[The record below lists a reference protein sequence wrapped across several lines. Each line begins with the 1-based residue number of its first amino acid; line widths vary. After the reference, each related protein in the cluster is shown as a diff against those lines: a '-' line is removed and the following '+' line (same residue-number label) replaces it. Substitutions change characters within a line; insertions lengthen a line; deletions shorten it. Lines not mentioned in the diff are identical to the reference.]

1 MDEAAITALLEAV
14 AAGAVPPE
22 EATRRLKRLDVEEL
36 GFARLDHHRLLRKG
50 FPEVIYGTGKT
61 PEQVAV
67 IAERI
72 AVAGQTVLATR
83 CGPEVVADVQ
93 RRVPDAV
100 YHPLARCIVAE
111 RSRPRLA
118 RGTILVATAGTTDI
132 PVAEEAALTAELTGS
147 TVERLWDVGV
157 AGIHRLL

>member
-100 YHPLARCIVAE
+100 YHPLARC
-111 RSRPRLA
+111 
-118 RGTILVATAGTTDI
+118 
-132 PVAEEAALTAELTGS
+132 
-147 TVERLWDVGV
+147 
-157 AGIHRLL
+157 